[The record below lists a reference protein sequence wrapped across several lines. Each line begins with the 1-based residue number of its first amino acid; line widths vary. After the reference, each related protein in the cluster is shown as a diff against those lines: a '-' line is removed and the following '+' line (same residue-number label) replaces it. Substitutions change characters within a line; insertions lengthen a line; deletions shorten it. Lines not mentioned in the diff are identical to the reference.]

1 MKLIVMTPFWSVL
14 LAAGLLAGTAP
25 AASASTA
32 ASGAADSAQTKKKAQ
47 GGGQVRFLP
56 GSAETVKD
64 RSNRLRREC
73 KGQVNAGAC
82 AGYTR

>member
-1 MKLIVMTPFWSVL
+1 MKHIVMTPLWSVL

-25 AASASTA
+25 AAMANTES
-32 ASGAADSAQTKKKAQ
+32 SGAPDSAKTKKKVQ

-64 RSNRLRREC
+64 RSDRLRREC

>member
-1 MKLIVMTPFWSVL
+1 MKHIMMTPLWSVL
-14 LAAGLLAGTAP
+14 LVAGSLAGVAP
-25 AASASTA
+25 AASASNA
-32 ASGAADSAQTKKKAQ
+32 ASGAADSATTKKKVQ

-56 GSAETVKD
+56 GSAETAKD

>member
-1 MKLIVMTPFWSVL
+1 MKHIVITPLWSTL
-14 LAAGLLAGTAP
+14 LAASLLIGNAHAA
-25 AASASTA
+25 AASTESSSVAE
-32 ASGAADSAQTKKKAQ
+32 SAKAKKKAH

-64 RSNRLRREC
+64 RSNRLKREC

-82 AGYTR
+82 TGYTY

>member
-1 MKLIVMTPFWSVL
+1 MKHTVMTPILSML
-14 LAAGLLAGTAP
+14 LTAGLLAGTAP
-25 AASASTA
+25 AASASTKS
-32 ASGAADSAQTKKKAQ
+32 SGAADSATTKKKVRGSSQ
-47 GGGQVRFLP
+47 IRFLP
-56 GSAETVKD
+56 GSAETAKD